1 MSYTKWLLGAA
12 SALVMAA
19 PAAPALA
26 DALGSPSMTPPLS
39 ANANPQSIDAGS
51 LLGKIYVTGAVSGM
65 GLVQSDHAPGDHDAL
80 IDLSNAQLFI
90 QNTTGP
96 VQVFVQIG
104 AYSLPDLGAPYAR
117 FGPTTTNTYSVVPVA
132 YVKLQPTPEIS
143 IQAGKLPTLIGA
155 EYTFTFQNMNIE
167 RGLLWNQEPA
177 ISTGVQ
183 VNYSKGP
190 VTASVAVNDG
200 FYSGRGN
207 WLNGLFTYT
216 LSAKDSVTVV
226 GGAALSTYDRSS
238 PTTPLLQN
246 NGGLFNLMYTHTEG
260 PWVVTPYFQYT
271 RASAITVSGTRFAG
285 AETYA
290 GAVLAKYN
298 FNAKFS
304 LAGRVEY
311 IVSSSASCAFVG
323 EPCVQSNLMYGPDS
337 KAVSVTLTPTY
348 QKGVFFVR
356 AEGSYV
362 GVFHAA
368 SGAAFGLDGN
378 SHSQFRG
385 MLETGVLF

>member
-1 MSYTKWLLGAA
+1 MTRTTWLLGAA
-12 SALVMAA
+12 AALTITA

-39 ANANPQSIDAGS
+39 ANANPLSVDAGGV
-51 LLGKIYVTGAVSGM
+51 LGKIYVTGAVSGIGM
-65 GLVQSDHAPGDHDAL
+65 VQSDHVPGDHDAL
-80 IDLSNAQLFI
+80 VDLSNAQLFI
-90 QNTTGP
+90 QTTSGP
-96 VQVFVQIG
+96 VQFFVQVG
-104 AYSLPDLGAPYAR
+104 AYSLPDLGAPYTR

-183 VNYSKGP
+183 LNYSKGP

-207 WLNGLFTYT
+207 WMSGLFTYT
-216 LSAKDSVTVV
+216 FSPKDSLTVA

-238 PTTPLLQN
+238 PTTPVLQN
-246 NGGLFNLMYTHTEG
+246 NGGIFNLIYTHTEG

-271 RASAITVSGTRFAG
+271 RASSIFVSGARFPG
-285 AETYA
+285 ADTYA

-311 IVSSSASCAFVG
+311 IVSSSATCVGVG

-348 QKGVFFVR
+348 QKGIFFVR
-356 AEGSYV
+356 GEASYV
-362 GVFHAA
+362 GIFHAA
-368 SGAAFGLDGN
+368 PGAAFGLEGN
-378 SHSQFRG
+378 AHSQFRG